1 MAQARRARRAGRPG
15 PDAVL
20 LAGSYSFEQK
30 VTVEWET
37 PLALDE
43 LEALLAPF
51 LAEPRS
57 FADIRSYVSGA
68 LRKRDSRLPPGRISK
83 YLVSTRSLRNALAA
97 MTAAGRVAQSD
108 GPKSGAHLWCRSASK
123 IDPALA

>member
-30 VTVEWET
+30 VTVEWEK
-37 PLALDE
+37 PLTLDQFA
-43 LEALLAPF
+43 ALLAPI

-57 FADIRSYVSGA
+57 FADIRAYVSGT
-68 LRKRDSRLPPGRISK
+68 LKEGDSTLPAGRISR
-83 YLVSTRSLRNALAA
+83 YLVSDRSLHAALATMVA
-97 MTAAGRVAQSD
+97 TGRLTRNEVPNAGTRLWSRVH
-108 GPKSGAHLWCRSASK
+108 P
-123 IDPALA
+123 

>member
-30 VTVEWET
+30 ITVEWEK

-43 LEALLAPF
+43 FAELLAPL

-57 FADIRSYVSGA
+57 FAEIRTYVSGA
-68 LRKRDSRLPPGRISK
+68 LRRADPTLPPGKIGK
-83 YLVSTRSLRNALAA
+83 YMVSTRSLLDALAA
-97 MTAAGRVAQSD
+97 MVAAERLTQSEPPDAGVRLWLRVH
-108 GPKSGAHLWCRSASK
+108 G
-123 IDPALA
+123 

>member
-30 VTVEWET
+30 VTVEWEK
-37 PLALDE
+37 PLALDAFE
-43 LEALLAPF
+43 EFLAPL

-57 FADIRSYVSGA
+57 FTEIHAYVSGA
-68 LRKRDSRLPPGRISK
+68 LKECDVALPAGKISK
-83 YLVSTRSLRNALAA
+83 YLVSTRSLRVALDAMVAA
-97 MTAAGRVAQSD
+97 ERLTQSVA
-108 GPKSGAHLWCRSASK
+108 PNSGAHLWSRGSQ
-123 IDPALA
+123 

>member
-30 VTVEWET
+30 VTVEWEKA
-37 PLALDE
+37 LALDE
-43 LEALLAPF
+43 FEEILAPI
-51 LAEPRS
+51 LTEPRS
-57 FADIRSYVSGA
+57 FIDIRTHVSGTLKEA
-68 LRKRDSRLPPGRISK
+68 DPTLPAGKISK

-97 MTAAGRVAQSD
+97 MVVAERLTQSEA
-108 GPKSGAHLWCRSASK
+108 PTSGAHLWSR
-123 IDPALA
+123 PRQ

>member
-1 MAQARRARRAGRPG
+1 MAQARRARRVGRPG
-15 PDAVL
+15 ADALL

-57 FADIRSYVSGA
+57 FADIRSYVSGT
-68 LRKRDSRLPPGRISK
+68 LRERDSRLPPP
-83 YLVSTRSLRNALAA
+83 
-97 MTAAGRVAQSD
+97 AG
-108 GPKSGAHLWCRSASK
+108 SASTWC
-123 IDPALA
+123 PSARSGTPWPR